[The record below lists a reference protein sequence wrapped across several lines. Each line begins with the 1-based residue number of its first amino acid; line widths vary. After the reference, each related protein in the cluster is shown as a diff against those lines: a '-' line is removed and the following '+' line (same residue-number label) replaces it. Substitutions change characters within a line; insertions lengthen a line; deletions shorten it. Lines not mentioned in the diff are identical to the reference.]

1 MVHRDL
7 KGANILVDTDG
18 IVKVADFGCSSQ
30 MEKTMTLFRSD
41 SKDAVG
47 CLKGSIPWMP
57 PEVLYINSIIKVI
70 T

>member
-1 MVHRDL
+1 MVHRDI

-57 PEVLYINSIIKVI
+57 PEVHTLHHINTII
-70 T
+70 